1 MKFSEVY
8 AGKPDAGDEIREKGY
23 QEFAENYIEP
33 SGVNI
38 EGLASSI
45 YGTPF
50 FIIGDKGTGKTAL
63 LNFLE
68 RYIQDIDHS
77 SCVSFVYFESEITQV
92 QRKKFQEISK
102 SISTAISIDSA
113 IASEGQNVEF
123 DFTYIWRWQ
132 LFQKL
137 ISDDEQFNGGLFN
150 KNDGYWDKF
159 VREINKIDRTIN
171 KGKMQIPAKVSIKVT
186 ANPQFGTIEPKL
198 DIEPVDFSQRD
209 FNMTQAYSKF
219 VKIIDTAYELFQNLT
234 RTDIPYYIFID
245 ELEAYRGENITFYR
259 DLRIIRDLLFEVKK
273 FNDLF
278 KSGTKIICSIRPE
291 IITSITRFV
300 QAKQLHKIMQGYD
313 ERLNWEYTNTNSFN
327 HPIMRVLLKRIYN
340 AEKNFLNQQFNEKE
354 IIQKWFVPNVY
365 NKNICTYIL
374 DNTWHKPRDVVR
386 LLLSVQSSGAK
397 NYSQFNQHTFETFM
411 PTYSKQC
418 LAEIREEMCA
428 LYTSEEIEAIFNC
441 LQGFKPS
448 FTYIEIANRAKKLYP
463 HSKISTDC
471 FTVLNDMY
479 RMGAVGNVIGR
490 DESPRWAYKGEE
502 KLFIEEPWKIIVHPA
517 LRIELSL
524 NTKVE
529 KYVNRQAQ
537 KKNTC
542 LTTNKDTATYTV
554 TITRI
559 KRAYVCVS
567 FIKNGSVQ
575 RGYISI
581 NNLGIIGLK
590 TGELNNH
597 FSIGD
602 NLNAIITGYSKE
614 FANWI
619 MKIV

>member
-33 SGVNI
+33 SGINI
-38 EGLASSI
+38 KGLASSI

-68 RYIQDIDHS
+68 RYIQNIDHS

-92 QRKKFQEISK
+92 QRKKFQEISR

-150 KNDGYWDKF
+150 KNGGYWNKF
-159 VREINKIDRTIN
+159 VREINKIDSTIN

-259 DLRIIRDLLFEVKK
+259 DLRIIRDLLFEVK
-273 FNDLF
+273 NLTIYSNLEQRLYVLF
-278 KSGTKIICSIRPE
+278 
-291 IITSITRFV
+291 
-300 QAKQLHKIMQGYD
+300 
-313 ERLNWEYTNTNSFN
+313 
-327 HPIMRVLLKRIYN
+327 VLK
-340 AEKNFLNQQFNEKE
+340 
-354 IIQKWFVPNVY
+354 
-365 NKNICTYIL
+365 
-374 DNTWHKPRDVVR
+374 
-386 LLLSVQSSGAK
+386 
-397 NYSQFNQHTFETFM
+397 
-411 PTYSKQC
+411 
-418 LAEIREEMCA
+418 
-428 LYTSEEIEAIFNC
+428 
-441 LQGFKPS
+441 
-448 FTYIEIANRAKKLYP
+448 
-463 HSKISTDC
+463 
-471 FTVLNDMY
+471 
-479 RMGAVGNVIGR
+479 
-490 DESPRWAYKGEE
+490 
-502 KLFIEEPWKIIVHPA
+502 
-517 LRIELSL
+517 
-524 NTKVE
+524 
-529 KYVNRQAQ
+529 
-537 KKNTC
+537 
-542 LTTNKDTATYTV
+542 
-554 TITRI
+554 
-559 KRAYVCVS
+559 
-567 FIKNGSVQ
+567 
-575 RGYISI
+575 
-581 NNLGIIGLK
+581 
-590 TGELNNH
+590 
-597 FSIGD
+597 
-602 NLNAIITGYSKE
+602 
-614 FANWI
+614 
-619 MKIV
+619 